1 MTEPGLYSGSFPL
14 AVLDPPI
21 SMKSFLSILLFTVVA
36 ACSSPANTSAAVA
49 ASLPPAPSALT
60 PSARA
65 FHPSTY
71 VIVHGAWGGGWQWK
85 KVGTLLTADGHL
97 VYRPTLTGLGERVHL
112 ASPDLT
118 LTTHITDIVNVILWE
133 NLHDVVLVGHSYGGM
148 VITGVMDRVPDRI
161 RRVIFVDAVV
171 PDDGESLNTAF
182 GSIPGADQL
191 KDGFIPATWVK
202 PGKPIPYDVPHP
214 AKTFSE
220 PVSYKNPAALKL
232 PVTYLL
238 TVDAGQ
244 TPEQARF
251 YKFYLRAKA
260 RGWSTLT
267 MAANHNPEWFKPKE
281 LTELLERAA
290 GE

>member
-1 MTEPGLYSGSFPL
+1 
-14 AVLDPPI
+14 
-21 SMKSFLSILLFTVVA
+21 MKHFLSVLLFTVVA
-36 ACSSPANTSAAVA
+36 ALVSGADTPASPA
-49 ASLPPAPSALT
+49 ASLPAVPAALA
-60 PSARA
+60 PGSVSHAG
-65 FHPSTY
+65 STF

-118 LTTHITDIVNVILWE
+118 LSTHITDIVNVILWE

-161 RRVIFVDAVV
+161 RRVIFVDAIV
-171 PDDGESLNTAF
+171 PNDGESLNTAA
-182 GSIPGADQL
+182 GSVPGADQL

-214 AKTFSE
+214 AKTLSE

-232 PVTYLL
+232 PVTFLL
-238 TVDAGQ
+238 TVDTGQ

-267 MAANHNPEWFKPKE
+267 MSANHNPEWFKPKE

-290 GE
+290 SE

>member
-1 MTEPGLYSGSFPL
+1 MNRFL
-14 AVLDPPI
+14 AA
-21 SMKSFLSILLFTVVA
+21 LLFAFSVA
-36 ACSSPANTSAAVA
+36 AAPAADTPA
-49 ASLPPAPSALT
+49 APSAPGVSPVAPAL
-60 PSARA
+60 
-65 FHPSTY
+65 HPTTY
-71 VIVHGAWGGGWQWK
+71 VLVHGAWGGGWQWK
-85 KVGTLLTADGHL
+85 KVDILLTADGNK

-133 NLHDVVLVGHSYGGM
+133 NLRDVVLVGHSYGGM

-171 PDDGESLNTAF
+171 PNDGESLNTAF
-182 GSIPGADQL
+182 GSIPGADQI

-214 AKTFSE
+214 AKTLSE

-232 PVTYLL
+232 PGTYLL
-238 TVDAGQ
+238 AIDTGQ
-244 TPEQARF
+244 TLEQAHF

-260 RGWSTLT
+260 RGWDTVT

-281 LTELLERAA
+281 LTVLLERAA
-290 GE
+290 LAQPENGEGHGKEQGTVKPR